1 MVQVLARHKG
11 ILALGA
17 ILALSAGL
25 VGGVGHP
32 ATASAKS
39 LSGGSLVIGEADADP
54 GNFDPIA
61 TFTLAWGEIASNI
74 FDGLVFRTPTLKIQP
89 GLATSWKWLNTTHLV
104 MQLRHNV
111 LFQDGEP
118 FNSGAV
124 VFTFDRL
131 TGPLGQKGPEY
142 ANYNAIEKV
151 QALGTYE
158 VEFTLSHPDPTLIT
172 KLAGYGAMIVPPKYI
187 EKYGTTYFGTH
198 PIGTGP
204 FKMVKYVKGS
214 EVVLQRFDKYWRGPA
229 KLAQVTFEF
238 VTEDSTRLADL
249 QTGAIDIMQN
259 VPVAQ
264 ASVVK
269 GNSALHLMPV
279 SSPTVFELGTDMSVA
294 PTNNQK
300 VRLAIAEAINMSAI
314 IKTVLHGY
322 AQPISTFQGPL
333 SFGNDPH
340 LKPYPYDPTQSKA
353 LLQQAGVK
361 AGTTVTLGYVGSDST
376 FEQVAQA
383 VAGYLQQVGL
393 QVNLEPYDENTFFNN
408 LIPAGQGK
416 AGDLWEFG
424 WGGWTLDFDNTAVL
438 LYTPKQFWNPT
449 YSNPEV
455 TSLIDAERSTL
466 DTQARLADFY
476 KLDTILHD
484 QVVGI
489 PLYDVTNL
497 WATDSR
503 VHGFVAPPDDRVWLW
518 PVSVSQ

>member
-1 MVQVLARHKG
+1 MGALLTLSLTLAAFASG
-11 ILALGA
+11 
-17 ILALSAGL
+17 
-25 VGGVGHP
+25 P
-32 ATASAKS
+32 AAASAAGMG
-39 LSGGSLVIGEADADP
+39 GGSLVVGEANADP

-74 FDGLVFRTPTLKIQP
+74 FDGLVFRTPGLKIQP
-89 GLATSWKWLNTTHLV
+89 GLATSWKWLDTTHLV
-104 MQLRHNV
+104 MQLREHV
-111 LFQDGEP
+111 TFQDGEP
-118 FNSGAV
+118 FNAQAV

-131 TGPLGQKGPEY
+131 TGPEGQKGPEY
-142 ANYNAIEKV
+142 ANYNAIKKV
-151 QALGTYE
+151 QALGTYK
-158 VEFTLSHPDPTLIT
+158 VEFTLSHPDPTMIT

-187 EKYGTTYFGTH
+187 EEHGSTYFGTH

-214 EVVLQRFDKYWRGPA
+214 EVVLQRYDKYWRGPA
-229 KLAQVTFEF
+229 KLSQVTFKF
-238 VTEDSTRLADL
+238 ITEDSTRLADL

-269 GNSALHLMPV
+269 GAASLHLMPV
-279 SSPTVFELGTDMSVA
+279 SSPTVYELGTDMSVA

-300 VRLAIAEAINMSAI
+300 VRLAMAEAIDMPAI

-322 AQPISTFQGPL
+322 AKPISTFQGPL
-333 SFGNDPH
+333 SFGNDPSM
-340 LKPYPYDPTQSKA
+340 KPYPYDPQQAKQ

-361 AGTTVTLGYVGSDST
+361 PGTTVTIGYDGADST
-376 FEQVAQA
+376 FEQVVEA
-383 VAGYLQQVGL
+383 VGSYLQQVGL
-393 QVNLEPYDENTFFNN
+393 HAVLQPYDENTFYNN
-408 LIPAGQGK
+408 LIPAGHGK

-455 TSLIDAERSTL
+455 TSLINAERSTL
-466 DTQARLADFY
+466 DVATRRQDFY
-476 KLDTILHD
+476 KLDQVLHQ